1 MLNYRSFW
9 TSKHLEDRYWLTD
22 SSVDQYLVNWNI
34 RIEDIF
40 DKKVLEIGVGTTRAT
55 KVLAR
60 LAKEFYCCD
69 ISQVALDNAKQYTN
83 NVYLTENLKDIPPVE
98 LVICNLVLLHCDD
111 LEVERIINDTNLTER
126 GLFLFQFSDV
136 DSYELNEG
144 ADNTFLYDGSHFFRN
159 AEKMGEII
167 SKTNKKLLLMLDPVK
182 PFAYGN
188 TGLQD
193 WHYYGGLINK

>member
-83 NVYLTENLKDIPPVE
+83 NVYLTENLKDIPPVR

-111 LEVERIINDTNLTER
+111 IEVERIINDTNLTKD
-126 GLFLFQFSDV
+126 GLLLFQFSDV
-136 DSYELNEG
+136 DSFELNEG
-144 ADNTFLYDGSHFFRN
+144 IDSTFLYDGSHFFRK
-159 AEKMGEII
+159 AEEMQNII
-167 SKTNKKLLLMLDPVK
+167 DKTNKKTLKILDPVR
-182 PFAYGN
+182 PHPYGN